1 MQKTMFYAILCTCSI
16 MVFFFLF
23 FWKGYVTFFA
33 KKITEE
39 KEASFFEKEIT
50 ECK

>member
-1 MQKTMFYAILCTCSI
+1 MLILCTCSI
-16 MVFFFLF
+16 MVFLLFFF

-33 KKITEE
+33 KRKTEE